1 MEMKKLI
8 LTMSFPIM
16 ISMLVQAL
24 YNIVDSMF
32 IARVSEDAL
41 AAVSLCYP
49 VQMVMVAVACGTG
62 VGIYA
67 LLSRYLGEKKQE
79 KASRVAMH
87 GLFCA
92 LCNWIVFALIGIFFS
107 KSFLQLFSDD
117 AQIIAMGIE
126 YMQICT
132 IFSFGVFIQITYE
145 RIMQSTGN
153 TVYNMIIQGIGAIV
167 NIILDPIFIFGM
179 FQMPAM
185 GVKGAAVATVAGN
198 HHHTEKSAGNTDAL
212 SRLSNRCCNAE
223 IHVSH
228 CGAGHSHAV
237 NHELYDSHDEY
248 DSCVFFGNDRICL
261 QHLLYTAA
269 VCVYGSYGNEQCA
282 DPYFGI

>member
-62 VGIYA
+62 VGINA

-117 AQIIAMGIE
+117 AQDYRNGN
-126 YMQICT
+126 
-132 IFSFGVFIQITYE
+132 
-145 RIMQSTGN
+145 RIHADLYDLLLWRIYS
-153 TVYNMIIQGIGAIV
+153 
-167 NIILDPIFIFGM
+167 D
-179 FQMPAM
+179 
-185 GVKGAAVATVAGN
+185 
-198 HHHTEKSAGNTDAL
+198 
-212 SRLSNRCCNAE
+212 
-223 IHVSH
+223 HVRKD
-228 CGAGHSHAV
+228 HAV
-237 NHELYDSHDEY
+237 NRKY
-248 DSCVFFGNDRICL
+248 RI
-261 QHLLYTAA
+261 
-269 VCVYGSYGNEQCA
+269 
-282 DPYFGI
+282 

>member
-1 MEMKKLI
+1 MEIKKLI

-62 VGIYA
+62 VGINA

-92 LCNWIVFALIGIFFS
+92 LCNWIVFALIGIFS
-107 KSFLQLFSDD
+107 
-117 AQIIAMGIE
+117 
-126 YMQICT
+126 
-132 IFSFGVFIQITYE
+132 
-145 RIMQSTGN
+145 
-153 TVYNMIIQGIGAIV
+153 
-167 NIILDPIFIFGM
+167 P
-179 FQMPAM
+179 
-185 GVKGAAVATVAGN
+185 N
-198 HHHTEKSAGNTDAL
+198 HFCSCFPMMR
-212 SRLSNRCCNAE
+212 RLSQWESNTCRSVRSSPLAYLFRSRTKGSCSQPE
-223 IHVSH
+223 I
-228 CGAGHSHAV
+228 
-237 NHELYDSHDEY
+237 LY
-248 DSCVFFGNDRICL
+248 I
-261 QHLLYTAA
+261 T
-269 VCVYGSYGNEQCA
+269 
-282 DPYFGI
+282 